1 MSDDLVV
8 RLRARAETLGW
19 WSVADD
25 KEIAPVTTELRE
37 AADEIER
44 LRAERDSA
52 RDIAVALENELAA
65 TQTRALKAEQAIATA
80 VELGAADGGWM

>member
-44 LRAERDSA
+44 LRN
-52 RDIAVALENELAA
+52 IAVALENELAA